1 MLHRWL
7 AAKNSV
13 KDKANILNHNN
24 WSGGEYLN
32 QSYLN
37 YASSVSVEVSNEWCT
52 NGHKS
57 FKATT
62 TTPNN
67 VNSGY
72 FYTTI
77 DVNSETNYTFTVDL
91 KNNGETS
98 TVRLFARQGN
108 TTSTQQL
115 FGSVSCPAGEITP
128 ITITGTIPKDYNRLI
143 LMFPC
148 VNGIVFIDNLQL
160 LQQ

>member
-1 MLHRWL
+1 M
-7 AAKNSV
+7 
-13 KDKANILNHNN
+13 
-24 WSGGEYLN
+24 
-32 QSYLN
+32 
-37 YASSVSVEVSNEWCT
+37 
-52 NGHKS
+52 
-57 FKATT
+57 
-62 TTPNN
+62 
-67 VNSGY
+67 
-72 FYTTI
+72 
-77 DVNSETNYTFTVDL
+77 NSETTYTFTVNI

-115 FGSVSCPAGEITP
+115 FGSVSCPTGEITP
-128 ITITGTIPKDYNRLI
+128 ISITGTIPKDYTRLI